1 MSNHS
6 GSHMLNSMLAMLER
20 ESYFSD
26 IGPEK
31 TEEFVGHILA
41 LAWEYDGNRGEVL
54 HGIGERLGICDTCF
68 RLSDELDHGTCA
80 SCTEGFKRPASSSS

>member
-1 MSNHS
+1 MSNHG

-31 TEEFVGHILA
+31 TEEFVGHVLA
-41 LAWEYDGNRGEVL
+41 LAWEYDGNPGEVL

-68 RLSDELDHGTCA
+68 KMSDELHDGTCA
-80 SCTEGFKRPASSSS
+80 SCKARFTRPDSSSS

>member
-6 GSHMLNSMLAMLER
+6 GSHMLNSMLGRLER
-20 ESYFSD
+20 EAYFSD

-41 LAWEYDGNRGEVL
+41 LAWEYDGNPGEVL
-54 HGIGERLGICDTCF
+54 HGIGERLGFCDTCYTP
-68 RLSDELDHGTCA
+68 SDELDDGTCA
-80 SCTEGFKRPASSSS
+80 SCTEEFKRPDSSSS